1 MVKYVKQYSRSFY
14 KTSYEEKVVKMI
26 NIMTTEDE
34 KKTAL
39 ATSYLHLKLKKH
51 GKISYRKPSV

>member
-1 MVKYVKQYSRSFY
+1 MTRCQNYKERSVVVKYVKQYSRSFLQKY
-14 KTSYEEKVVKMI
+14 HMRRQVVKMI

-39 ATSYLHLKLKKH
+39 ATS
-51 GKISYRKPSV
+51 